1 MDKLEKAMQKARQE
15 RAMHVT
21 LPHDMTAAG
30 LSAPHHAAPRMKS
43 NKALINITDDQLA
56 RSRIMAHRTRSPEA
70 DVFRL
75 LRTQVLQVMA
85 REKYKTLAITSPNY
99 GDGKTTLG
107 LNLALSIALDLKQTV
122 LMADLDLRKPNLHEF
137 LGLTPAVGLSDYLLR
152 DTPLPDCLLRLSFE
166 RLSLLPAGSPIDESS
181 EALGLPKMAALAH
194 EMKTRYPDRLII
206 YDMPPVLAQDDS
218 LAFVPHVDAVLL
230 VVREGKTKAEDVTR
244 CLELLASANIIGV
257 VLNEAIL

>member
-15 RAMHVT
+15 RSLNVT
-21 LPHDMTAAG
+21 MPHGAAAG
-30 LSAPHHAAPRMKS
+30 NAAAHHAPPRLKS
-43 NKALINITDDQLA
+43 NKALIDITDDQLQ
-56 RSRIMAHRTRSPEA
+56 RSRILAHRSRSPEA

-75 LRTQVLQVMA
+75 LRTQVLQIMA

-99 GDGKTTLG
+99 GDGKTTIG
-107 LNLALSIALDLKQTV
+107 LNLAFSIALDLKQTV

-137 LGLTPAVGLSDYLLR
+137 LGLTPAVGLSDYLLH

-166 RLSLLPAGSPIDESS
+166 RLALLPAGAPLDESS

-194 EMKTRYPDRLII
+194 EMKTRYPDRLVI

-218 LAFVPHVDAVLL
+218 LAFVPHVDAVLV
-230 VVREGKTKAEDVTR
+230 VVREGKTKTDDVTR
-244 CLELLASANIIGV
+244 TLELLASANIIGI
-257 VLNEAIL
+257 VLNETLS